1 MKLLADAEEIHH
13 LAVQIIDDLDFGP
26 PLVKQHLRPNSRL
39 LAKQQGKGHL
49 VGCPLPVLRSA
60 FFELDGRAYGL
71 PDENISG
78 EFEPSTQLP
87 HLF

>member
-1 MKLLADAEEIHH
+1 MLLC
-13 LAVQIIDDLDFGP
+13 
-26 PLVKQHLRPNSRL
+26 RRL
-39 LAKQQGKGHL
+39 LGLLLFLHSLFNLAKQQGKGRL